1 MAEFEKAYEQMI
13 INEGGYKLHNVS
25 GDRGGQTYAG
35 IARNFHPTWT
45 GWSFI
50 DNNQMENPELTE
62 RVREFYRNN
71 FWNKIKGDEIKEQSI
86 AETLF
91 DFAVN
96 AGTATAARL
105 AQSVADTTPDG
116 IVGSKTIEA
125 LNKFKGE
132 DFIIRYALAKVA
144 RYANIVNRDRSQQ
157 KFLLGWINRT
167 LKGLS

>member
-1 MAEFEKAYEQMI
+1 MAEFEEAFEKMI
-13 INEGGYKLHNVS
+13 VNEGGYKLHNVS

-35 IARNFHPTWT
+35 IARNFHPTWP
-45 GWSFI
+45 GWYFI
-50 DNNQMENPELTE
+50 DNNQVDNPELTDH
-62 RVREFYRNN
+62 VREFYRNN
-71 FWNKIKGDEIKEQSI
+71 FWNKIKGDEIKDQVV

-96 AGTATAARL
+96 AGTPTAARL
-105 AQSVADTTPDG
+105 AQSVVDTTPDG
-116 IVGSKTIEA
+116 IIGSKTIEA
-125 LNKFKGE
+125 LNKVKSE